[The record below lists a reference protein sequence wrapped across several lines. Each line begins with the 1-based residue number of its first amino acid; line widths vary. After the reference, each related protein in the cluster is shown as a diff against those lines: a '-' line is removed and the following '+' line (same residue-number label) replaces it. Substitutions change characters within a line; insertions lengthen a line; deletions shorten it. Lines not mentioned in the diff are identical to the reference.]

1 MFYNITKRLIDL
13 IIALSG
19 LIILGPIMLI
29 IALIIKLQDGGPV
42 FADTPLRVG
51 KDGKTF
57 FMYKFRSMIPNAHT
71 LIQKD
76 KKYKDLKDKWIKQ
89 DKLAVNEDPR
99 ITPMG
104 KFIRKTDLD
113 ETAQF
118 LNIIKGEM
126 SFVGPRACFDH
137 ELEHYK
143 KLYPEVVKLAPIV
156 TSVKP
161 GITGLWQ
168 TSGRNDVSIVGR
180 FQLDAKYAQKKSI
193 LFDIYLILKTPF
205 IVVMRIGAH

>member
-1 MFYNITKRLIDL
+1 MFYRIAKRLLDIT
-13 IIALSG
+13 IALTG
-19 LIILGPIMLI
+19 LILIAPVMFI

-42 FADTPLRVG
+42 FADLPLRVG
-51 KDGKTF
+51 KGGKLF
-57 FMYKFRSMIPNAHT
+57 FMYKFRSMIPNAHNM
-71 LIQKD
+71 IQKD
-76 KKYKDLKDKWIKQ
+76 PKYKELKEKWIKQ

-99 ITPMG
+99 ITPIG
-104 KFIRKTDLD
+104 KIIRKTDID

-118 LNIIKGEM
+118 FNVLKGDM

-137 ELEHYK
+137 EMEHYK

-168 TSGRNDVSIVGR
+168 TSGRNDISIIGR
-180 FQLDAKYAQKKSI
+180 FELDAKYAQQQSI
-193 LFDIYLILKTPF
+193 LFDIYLILLHYLRK
-205 IVVMRIGAH
+205 VLES